1 MSLEILHLE
10 DFSNEILIDTKVD
23 GWNHAYTGGSYAPN
37 LYNRISSAGDTLFGK
52 YLTITPW
59 GNTDY
64 NGTILHATDTPGM
77 LMTSSAG
84 ELKVALQSAR
94 GQPNNLFLQLSTSLL
109 NGYEKI
115 SWKMDI
121 RHDISYLVGG
131 KVRLRLYTGGHFSSG
146 FVNLGDEAG
155 QLELIVEGLNVR
167 VYLRGKL
174 ISTVV
179 RPALNLN
186 LLLYFEIP
194 VIRSMPENPQL
205 IISNLS
211 LVSLGS
217 DFDKQRLGNTKVV
230 RVPVAHVDDVV
241 EPDDGPLNGV
251 TPLDEN
257 PLIVTETPVTVDF
270 RIPETVV
277 KGDILGAELVVAATN
292 TETGSHI
299 KVDTLN
305 GETELSTK
313 TTELTSTIDAR
324 IPIYSPNL
332 GTKLDDYSDL
342 KLKVSAIEV

>member
-1 MSLEILHLE
+1 
-10 DFSNEILIDTKVD
+10 
-23 GWNHAYTGGSYAPN
+23 
-37 LYNRISSAGDTLFGK
+37 
-52 YLTITPW
+52 
-59 GNTDY
+59 
-64 NGTILHATDTPGM
+64 
-77 LMTSSAG
+77 
-84 ELKVALQSAR
+84 
-94 GQPNNLFLQLSTSLL
+94 
-109 NGYEKI
+109 
-115 SWKMDI
+115 
-121 RHDISYLVGG
+121 
-131 KVRLRLYTGGHFSSG
+131 
-146 FVNLGDEAG
+146 
-155 QLELIVEGLNVR
+155 
-167 VYLRGKL
+167 
-174 ISTVV
+174 
-179 RPALNLN
+179 
-186 LLLYFEIP
+186 
-194 VIRSMPENPQL
+194 MPENPQL

-332 GTKLDDYSDL
+332 GY
-342 KLKVSAIEV
+342 